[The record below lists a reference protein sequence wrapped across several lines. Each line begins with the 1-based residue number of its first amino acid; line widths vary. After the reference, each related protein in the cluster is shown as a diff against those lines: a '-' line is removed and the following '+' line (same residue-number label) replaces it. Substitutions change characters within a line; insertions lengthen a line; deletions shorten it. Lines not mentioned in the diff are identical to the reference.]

1 LAIEPDI
8 FTLQVNIPTTVLLTV
23 NDNLVLSINT
33 FLDSDVKN
41 KLCFILCQDKAF
53 EDKMNCQF
61 QRVLSVSQ
69 YSLQMF
75 IFQLVE
81 ACHQYNKHKTDI
93 IKKKMGKNYV

>member
-1 LAIEPDI
+1 MR
-8 FTLQVNIPTTVLLTV
+8 
-23 NDNLVLSINT
+23 
-33 FLDSDVKN
+33 VKN

-61 QRVLSVSQ
+61 QRVSYGHRQ

-93 IKKKMGKNYV
+93 IKICNALFVIFHQ